1 MWAGVTE
8 AYAVIAVN
16 KNLHMMEIDRVVRI
30 VEKKQ
35 FSLHL
40 RSCLK
45 KLWENLFVCLSDD
58 SSQKSRRQKQKKS
71 STPLPAFLLILGFR
85 P

>member
-30 VEKKQ
+30 VEKNN
-35 FSLHL
+35 F
-40 RSCLK
+40 
-45 KLWENLFVCLSDD
+45 LF
-58 SSQKSRRQKQKKS
+58 
-71 STPLPAFLLILGFR
+71 I
-85 P
+85 